1 MESKDLTN
9 KELLI
14 RIDERQQGLT
24 HKIEDI
30 CNKMEGKVDIED
42 FKPYKVKTEA
52 LWDNQNKAIGWVIA
66 GATGGGLVQL
76 AGILV
81 TKVFAQF

>member
-1 MESKDLTN
+1 MTN

-14 RIDERQQGLT
+14 RIDERQQWLT
-24 HKIEDI
+24 HKIKDI

-42 FKPYKVKTEA
+42 FKPYKAKTEA

-76 AGILV
+76 AEILV
-81 TKVFAQF
+81 TNVFARF